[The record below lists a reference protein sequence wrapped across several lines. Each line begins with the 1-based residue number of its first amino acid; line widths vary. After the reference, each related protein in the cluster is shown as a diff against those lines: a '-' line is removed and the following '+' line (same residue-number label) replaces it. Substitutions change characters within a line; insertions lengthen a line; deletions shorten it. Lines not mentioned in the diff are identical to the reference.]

1 MAISTELVEF
11 VKAGLDRGIPKQEL
25 NVVLRNA
32 GWDREQVTGAIARFA
47 DVDFSIPVPRPIP
60 YVSTR
65 EAFMYILMFSTLYL
79 SAYHLGSLT
88 FELINYAIP
97 DRADHVNQAQ
107 HLIMSIRWS
116 LASIMVAFPVFLYM
130 ASLIGREISADLT
143 KRASSV
149 RRQFT
154 YLTLFIAC
162 AVLMGD
168 LTTMIYNFLGGEL
181 TARFL
186 LKCATV
192 AIIAGA
198 GFGYFVRELR
208 RDERALS
215 A

>member
-1 MAISTELVEF
+1 MTISTDLIAF
-11 VKAGLDRGIPKQEL
+11 VKDGLQRGIPKTEL
-25 NVVLRNA
+25 DTALRTA
-32 GWDREQVTGAIARFA
+32 GWDRDQVGGALAQFA
-47 DVDFSIPVPRPIP
+47 DVEFVIPVPRPIP
-60 YVSTR
+60 HVSTR

-79 SAYHLGSLT
+79 SAYDLGSLS
-88 FELINYAIP
+88 FDLINYAIP
-97 DRADHVNQAQ
+97 DNAERAYQAQ
-107 HLIMSIRWS
+107 YLLMSIRWS
-116 LASIMVAFPVFLYM
+116 LASILVAFPVFLYM
-130 ASLIGREISADLT
+130 ASLIGREIKADVT

-154 YLTLFIAC
+154 YLTLFIGC

-192 AIIAGA
+192 AVIAGT
-198 GFGYFVRELR
+198 GFGYFLRELR
-208 RDERALS
+208 RDEHALS